1 MSVSGTRMSVGGY
14 GMSVKYGLSDGGTAY
29 LMAVRYVC
37 GRYGMPDGGAA
48 CLWAVRHV

>member
-1 MSVSGTRMSVGGY
+1 MS
-14 GMSVKYGLSDGGTAY
+14 DDGTAY

-37 GRYGMPDGGAA
+37 WRYGMPDGGAA